1 MKLLIE
7 NFRKFVKEEADPAK
21 VDPEV
26 FPQKLSQVKPKGAHF
41 MSKTGQAD
49 GVSPEDVVPVTHK
62 PEGIAPVQKLK
73 PSQSSMN
80 IPKAMGMVLGM
91 LNPNNKFSPGG
102 DLGAFISSDNYIMDG
117 HHRWVATAMIDPS
130 LSMGGYKVDFP
141 GEQLVAI
148 LNTMTK
154 GKFGVMKGKEGTG
167 GFDQFKPDNMK
178 KQLMAYA
185 QKGVSA
191 KKPED
196 AMKPEE
202 VMSVLKTFTGGLEG
216 EAAVDAAVNKMS
228 ENIGTL
234 TFTTPSW
241 ASDRTDMPVVD
252 GEKNVA
258 AAAKALDSGEVN
270 VNPPYK
276 RQKDV

>member
-7 NFRKFVKEEADPAK
+7 NFRKFIKEEADPAK
-21 VDPEV
+21 VDPKI
-26 FPQKLSQVKPKGAHF
+26 FPQKLSQVKPKGANF

-49 GVSPEDVVPVTHK
+49 GVSPEDVVPVAHK

-80 IPKAMGMVLGM
+80 IPKAMAFVVNMLWPGNTGMQA
-91 LNPNNKFSPGG
+91 GG
-102 DLGAFISSDNYIMDG
+102 DLGAFISSDGYIMDG

-130 LSMGGYKVDFP
+130 LSVGGYLVDFP

-185 QKGVSA
+185 QKGVW
-191 KKPED
+191 KMKPED
-196 AMKPEE
+196 
-202 VMSVLKTFTGGLEG
+202 VMGVLQKWTGLEG

-252 GEKNVA
+252 GDENVA

-276 RQKDV
+276 SQKDV

>member
-7 NFRKFVKEEADPAK
+7 NFRKFVKEEADPTK
-21 VDPEV
+21 VNPEV
-26 FPQKLSQVKPKGAHF
+26 FPQKLSQVHPNQAK
-41 MSKTGQAD
+41 SVSDSGQAD
-49 GVSPEDVVPVTHK
+49 GVSPEDVVPVAHK

-91 LNPNNKFSPGG
+91 LNPNNPFSPGG
-102 DLGAFISSDNYIMDG
+102 DLGAFISNDSYIMDG

-130 LSMGGYKVDFP
+130 LSVGGYLVDFP

-167 GFDQFKPDNMK
+167 GFDQFTPDNMK
-178 KQLMAYA
+178 KQLMIYA
-185 QKGVSA
+185 QKGVTA
-191 KKPED
+191 KKPKD
-196 AMKPEE
+196 AMNPEE

-234 TFTTPSW
+234 TFATPSW

-252 GEKNVA
+252 GDANVA
-258 AAAKALDSGEVN
+258 AAAKALAGGEVN

-276 RQKDV
+276 SQK

>member
-7 NFRKFVKEEADPAK
+7 NFRKFIKEEADPAK
-21 VDPEV
+21 VDPKI
-26 FPQKLSQVKPKGAHF
+26 FPQKLSQVKPKGANF

-49 GVSPEDVVPVTHK
+49 GVSPEDVVPVAHK

-91 LNPNNKFSPGG
+91 LNPNNNFNAGG
-102 DLGAFISSDNYIMDG
+102 DLGAFISNDSYIMDG

-130 LSMGGYKVDFP
+130 LSVGGYLVDFP

-167 GFDQFKPDNMK
+167 GFNQFTPDNMK
-178 KQLMAYA
+178 KQLMIYA
-185 QKGVSA
+185 QKGT
-191 KKPED
+191 EH
-196 AMKPEE
+196 MKPEE

-234 TFTTPSW
+234 TFATPSW

-252 GEKNVA
+252 GDANVS

>member
-7 NFRKFVKEEADPAK
+7 NWRKFVKEGANPK
-21 VDPEV
+21 LVDPKI
-26 FPQKLSQVKPKGAHF
+26 FPQKLSSVDPELAKGL
-41 MSKTGQAD
+41 SSSGQAD
-49 GVSPEDVVPVTHK
+49 GVSPEDVIPNKHV
-62 PEGIAPVQKLK
+62 PEGIAPVQQLK

-80 IPKAMGMVLGM
+80 IPKAMAFVVNM
-91 LNPNNKFSPGG
+91 LWAGNTELEAGG
-102 DLGAFISSDNYIMDG
+102 DLGVFISKDNYIMDG

-154 GKFGVMKGKEGTG
+154 GKFGEMEGKDGDG
-167 GFDQFKPDNMK
+167 GFDQFTPDNMK
-178 KQLMAYA
+178 KQLMIYA
-185 QKGVSA
+185 QKGVW
-191 KKPED
+191 KMKPED
-196 AMKPEE
+196 
-202 VMSVLKTFTGGLEG
+202 VMGVLKTFTGGLEG
-216 EAAVDAAVNKMS
+216 EAAVNAAVNKMS
-228 ENIGTL
+228 KNIGTL

-241 ASDRTDMPVVD
+241 AEERIDMPVID
-252 GEKNVA
+252 GDTNTA
-258 AAAKALDSGEVN
+258 AAAAALAGGEVN

>member
-7 NFRKFVKEEADPAK
+7 NFRKFVKEEANPK
-21 VDPEV
+21 LVDPKV
-26 FPQKLSQVKPKGAHF
+26 FPQKLSNVDAELAKGL
-41 MSKTGQAD
+41 SNSGRDD
-49 GVSPEDVVPVTHK
+49 GVAPEDVIPNEK
-62 PEGIAPVQKLK
+62 KADIAPVQKLK

-91 LNPNNKFSPGG
+91 LNPNNTFSAGG
-102 DLGAFISSDNYIMDG
+102 DLGAFISSDGYIMDG

-130 LSMGGYKVDFP
+130 LSVGGYLVDFP

-178 KQLMAYA
+178 KQLMVYA
-185 QKGVSA
+185 QKGT
-191 KKPED
+191 EH
-196 AMKPEE
+196 MKPEE

-252 GEKNVA
+252 GDENVA
-258 AAAKALDSGEVN
+258 AAAQALDGGEVN

-276 RQKDV
+276 SQKDV

>member
-1 MKLLIE
+1 MKKLFE
-7 NFRKFVKEEADPAK
+7 NWNKFVKEEAEPAK
-21 VDPEV
+21 VDPKI
-26 FPQKLSQVKPKGAHF
+26 FPQKLSSVDGELAKGL
-41 MSKTGQAD
+41 SNSGQAD
-49 GVSPEDVVPVTHK
+49 GVAPEDVVPVAHK

-91 LNPNNKFSPGG
+91 LNPNNDFNAGG
-102 DLGAFISSDNYIMDG
+102 DLGAFISSDGYIMDG

-130 LSMGGYKVDFP
+130 LSVGGYLVDFP

-178 KQLMAYA
+178 KQLMVYA
-185 QKGVSA
+185 QKGT
-191 KKPED
+191 EH
-196 AMKPEE
+196 MKPEE

-252 GEKNVA
+252 GDANVA
-258 AAAKALDSGEVN
+258 AAAQALDSGEVN

>member
-7 NFRKFVKEEADPAK
+7 NFRKFVKEEANPK
-21 VDPEV
+21 LVDPEV
-26 FPQKLSQVKPKGAHF
+26 FPQKLSQVHPKQAKSVSH
-41 MSKTGQAD
+41 SGQAD
-49 GVSPEDVVPVTHK
+49 GVSPEDVVPVQHK
-62 PEGIAPVQKLK
+62 PQGVAPVQQLK

-102 DLGAFISSDNYIMDG
+102 DLGAFISSDGYIMDG

-130 LSMGGYKVDFP
+130 LSMGGYKVEFP

-154 GKFGVMKGKEGTG
+154 GKFGKMEGKKGTG
-167 GFDQFKPDNMK
+167 GFEQFTPEKMK
-178 KQLMAYA
+178 EQLMIYA

-191 KKPED
+191 KEPED

-228 ENIGTL
+228 KNIGTL

-241 ASDRTDMPVVD
+241 ASDRTDMPVID

-258 AAAKALDSGEVN
+258 AAAKALAGGEVN

-276 RQKDV
+276 RQKEV

>member
-1 MKLLIE
+1 MKKLFE
-7 NFRKFVKEEADPAK
+7 NWNKFVKEEAEPAK
-21 VDPEV
+21 VDPKI
-26 FPQKLSQVKPKGAHF
+26 FPQKLSSVDGELAKGL
-41 MSKTGQAD
+41 SNSGQAD
-49 GVSPEDVVPVTHK
+49 GVAPEDVVPVAHK

-91 LNPNNKFSPGG
+91 LNPNNDFNAGG
-102 DLGAFISSDNYIMDG
+102 DLGAFISSDGYIMDG

-130 LSMGGYKVDFP
+130 LSVGGYLVDFP

-167 GFDQFKPDNMK
+167 GFNQFKPDNMK
-178 KQLMAYA
+178 KQLMVYA
-185 QKGVSA
+185 QKGT
-191 KKPED
+191 EH
-196 AMKPEE
+196 MKPEE

-252 GEKNVA
+252 GDENVA
-258 AAAKALDSGEVN
+258 AAAQALDGGEVN

-276 RQKDV
+276 SQKDV

>member
-1 MKLLIE
+1 MRKLFE
-7 NFRKFVKEEADPAK
+7 NWNKFVKEEAEPAK
-21 VDPEV
+21 VDPKV
-26 FPQKLSQVKPKGAHF
+26 FPQKLSSVDGELAKGL
-41 MSKTGQAD
+41 SNSGQAD
-49 GVSPEDVVPVTHK
+49 GVAPEDVVPVAHK

-91 LNPNNKFSPGG
+91 LNPKSDFNAGG
-102 DLGAFISSDNYIMDG
+102 DLGAFISNDGYIMDG

-130 LSMGGYKVDFP
+130 LSVGGYLVDFP

-178 KQLMAYA
+178 KQLMVYA
-185 QKGVSA
+185 QKGT
-191 KKPED
+191 KH
-196 AMKPEE
+196 MKPEE

-252 GEKNVA
+252 GDKNVA

-276 RQKDV
+276 RQKDA

>member
-21 VDPEV
+21 VDPKI
-26 FPQKLSQVKPKGAHF
+26 FPQKLSAVDAELAKGL
-41 MSKTGQAD
+41 SSSGQAD
-49 GVSPEDVVPVTHK
+49 GVSPEDVIPNK
-62 PEGIAPVQKLK
+62 KKADIAPVQQLK

-80 IPKAMGMVLGM
+80 IPKAMAFVLGM
-91 LNPNNKFSPGG
+91 LKPDNNFNAGG

-130 LSMGGYKVDFP
+130 LSMGGYKVEFP

-154 GKFGVMKGKEGTG
+154 GKFGVMDGKPGTG
-167 GFDQFKPDNMK
+167 GFKEFTPEKMK
-178 KQLMAYA
+178 EQLMIYA
-185 QKGVSA
+185 QKGVPNK
-191 KKPED
+191 KKPENS
-196 AMKPEE
+196 MKPEE
-202 VMSVLKTFTGGLEG
+202 VMNILQSWTGLEG

-228 ENIGTL
+228 KNIGTL
-234 TFTTPSW
+234 TFETPSW
-241 ASDRTDMPVVD
+241 ANLRPEMPVVD
-252 GEKNVA
+252 GEANVDA
-258 AAAKALDSGEVN
+258 AAAALRNGEVN

-276 RQKDV
+276 RQKEV

>member
-7 NFRKFVKEEADPAK
+7 NFRKFVKEEANPK
-21 VDPEV
+21 LVDPEI
-26 FPQKLSQVKPKGAHF
+26 FPQKLSQVHPTQAK
-41 MSKTGQAD
+41 SVSNSGQAD
-49 GVSPEDVVPVTHK
+49 GVSPEDVIPVEHK
-62 PEGIAPVQKLK
+62 PQGVAPVQQLK

-80 IPKAMGMVLGM
+80 IPKAMAFVVNMLWPGNTGMQA
-91 LNPNNKFSPGG
+91 GG

-130 LSMGGYKVDFP
+130 LSVGGYLVDFP

-185 QKGVSA
+185 QKGVW
-191 KKPED
+191 KMKPED
-196 AMKPEE
+196 
-202 VMSVLKTFTGGLEG
+202 VMGVLQKWTGLEG

-252 GEKNVA
+252 GDENVA

-276 RQKDV
+276 SQKDV

>member
-1 MKLLIE
+1 MKKLFE
-7 NFRKFVKEEADPAK
+7 NWNKFVKEEAEPAK
-21 VDPEV
+21 VDPKI
-26 FPQKLSQVKPKGAHF
+26 FPQKLSSVDGELAKGL
-41 MSKTGQAD
+41 SNSGQAD
-49 GVSPEDVVPVTHK
+49 GVAPEDVVPVAHK

-80 IPKAMGMVLGM
+80 IAKAMGTVLGM
-91 LNPNNKFSPGG
+91 LNPNNDFNAGG
-102 DLGAFISSDNYIMDG
+102 DLGAFISSDGYIMDG

-130 LSMGGYKVDFP
+130 LSVGGYLVDFP

-185 QKGVSA
+185 QKGVW
-191 KKPED
+191 KMKPED
-196 AMKPEE
+196 
-202 VMSVLKTFTGGLEG
+202 VMGVLQKWTGLEG

-252 GEKNVA
+252 GDENVA
-258 AAAKALDSGEVN
+258 AAAQALDGGEVN

-276 RQKDV
+276 SQKDV